1 MDKKQTILITGGAG
15 FIGSHLVLYMV
26 ENYPHYHILNLDSL
40 TYAANLSVL
49 ETIAQQ
55 KNYTFIKADITD
67 PQAVQELFEKQDID
81 HVIHL
86 AAESHV
92 DNSIESSFE
101 FCNTNVIGTLN
112 LLESYSKLDKKHK
125 LFIHISTDEVFG
137 SIKDGFFDE
146 NSNYKPNSP
155 YSASK
160 ASSDHFVRAYIE
172 THKLPAIVTNCS
184 NNFGPY
190 QHKEKFIPTIIS
202 SLINKKNIPV
212 YGDGKNIREWIHVED
227 HVDGLIHLSKN
238 GKVGES
244 YCIGSGEE
252 YSNID
257 IVKNICKIYDELNG
271 TKDSEKLIS
280 FVEDRKGHDYRYALN
295 SGKIIKSGWNCKM
308 NFKDSIKNIITWY
321 LENKSFLN

>member
-1 MDKKQTILITGGAG
+1 MSNILVTGGLG
-15 FIGSHLVLYMV
+15 FIGSNFISKIIDK
-26 ENYPHYHILNLDSL
+26 ENLIVNIDSE
-40 TYAANLSVL
+40 TYASVDKSFL
-49 ETIAQQ
+49 NFESNNNYRHYNVDISDYQ
-55 KNYTFIKADITD
+55 KVNKIIKKYSFDII
-67 PQAVQELFEKQDID
+67 F
-81 HVIHL
+81 HF

-92 DNSIESSFE
+92 DNSIKSSLE

-112 LLESYSKLDKKHK
+112 LLDSYHKLNKKNK
-125 LFIHISTDEVFG
+125 LFIHVSTDEVFG
-137 SIKDGFFDE
+137 SIKEGFFDE

-160 ASSDHFVRAYIE
+160 ASSDHFVRAYFE
-172 THKLPAIVTNCS
+172 THNLPAIITNCS

-190 QHKEKFIPTIIS
+190 QNKEKFIPKIIN

-227 HVDGLIHLSKN
+227 HVDGLFHLSKK

-257 IVKNICKIYDELNG
+257 IVKTICKIYDELNG

-280 FVEDRKGHDYRYALN
+280 YVEDRKGHDYRYALSSN
-295 SGKIIKSGWNCKM
+295 KIIKSGWNCKM
-308 NFKDSIKNIITWY
+308 NFKDSIKNTITWY
-321 LENKSFLN
+321 LKNKSFLN

>member
-1 MDKKQTILITGGAG
+1 MSNILVTGGLG
-15 FIGSHLVLYMV
+15 FIGSNFISKIIDK
-26 ENYPHYHILNLDSL
+26 ENFIVNVDSE
-40 TYAANLSVL
+40 TYASVNKSFLCFESNQNYIHYDVDISNYQNLN
-49 ETIAQQ
+49 EI
-55 KNYTFIKADITD
+55 IKKYSFDII
-67 PQAVQELFEKQDID
+67 F
-81 HVIHL
+81 HF

-112 LLESYSKLDKKHK
+112 LLDSYHKLNKKNK
-125 LFIHISTDEVFG
+125 LFIHVSTDEVFG
-137 SIKDGFFDE
+137 SIKEGFFDE

-160 ASSDHFVRAYIE
+160 ASSDHFVRAYYE
-172 THKLPAIVTNCS
+172 THKIPVIITNCS

-190 QHKEKFIPTIIS
+190 QNKEKFIPTIIN

-227 HVDGLIHLSKN
+227 HVDALLHLSKN
-238 GKVGES
+238 GMVGES

-257 IVKNICKIYDELNG
+257 IVKIICNIYDELKG
-271 TKDSEKLIS
+271 TNDSEKLIS
-280 FVEDRKGHDYRYALN
+280 FVQDRKGHDYRYALN
-295 SGKIIKSGWNCKM
+295 SSKIIKSGWNCKLK
-308 NFKDSIKNIITWY
+308 FKDSIKNTIIWY
-321 LENKSFLN
+321 LKNKSFLS

>member
-1 MDKKQTILITGGAG
+1 MSNILVTGGLG
-15 FIGSHLVLYMV
+15 FIGSNYISKIIDK
-26 ENYPHYHILNLDSL
+26 ENFIVNVDSE
-40 TYAANLSVL
+40 TYASVEKSFL
-49 ETIAQQ
+49 NFESNQNYRHYNVDISDYQ
-55 KNYTFIKADITD
+55 KVNKIIKKYSFDII
-67 PQAVQELFEKQDID
+67 F
-81 HVIHL
+81 HF

-112 LLESYSKLDKKHK
+112 LLESYHKLNKKNK
-125 LFIHISTDEVFG
+125 LFIHVSTDEVFG
-137 SIKDGFFDE
+137 SIKEGFFDE

-160 ASSDHFVRAYIE
+160 ASSDHFVRAYFE
-172 THKLPAIVTNCS
+172 THNLPAIITNCS

-227 HVDGLIHLSKN
+227 HVDGLTHLSKK
-238 GKVGES
+238 GRIGES

-257 IVKNICKIYDELNG
+257 IVKTICKIYDELNG
-271 TKDSEKLIS
+271 TTDSEKLIS

-295 SGKIIKSGWNCKM
+295 SNKIIKSGWNCKM
-308 NFKDSIKNIITWY
+308 NFKDSIKNTITWY
-321 LENKSFLN
+321 LKNKSFLN

>member
-1 MDKKQTILITGGAG
+1 MSNILVTGGLG
-15 FIGSHLVLYMV
+15 FIGSNFISKII
-26 ENYPHYHILNLDSL
+26 ENENFVVNVDSE
-40 TYAANLSVL
+40 TYASIDKSFLNFKSNQNYIHYNVN
-49 ETIAQQ
+49 ISDYQ
-55 KNYTFIKADITD
+55 KVNEIIKKYSFDKI
-67 PQAVQELFEKQDID
+67 F
-81 HVIHL
+81 HF

-112 LLESYSKLDKKHK
+112 LLESYRKLDKKHK
-125 LFIHISTDEVFG
+125 LFIHVSTDEVFG
-137 SIKDGFFDE
+137 SIKEGFFDE

-160 ASSDHFVRAYIE
+160 ASSDHFVRAYFE
-172 THKLPAIVTNCS
+172 THNLPVIITNCS
-184 NNFGPY
+184 NNYGPY
-190 QHKEKFIPTIIS
+190 QNKEKFIPTIIN
-202 SLINKKNIPV
+202 SLINNKIIPV

-252 YSNID
+252 YTNVD
-257 IVKNICKIYDELNG
+257 VVKTICKIYDEING
-271 TKDSEKLIS
+271 AKDSEKLIS

-295 SGKIIKSGWNCKM
+295 SSKIIKSGWNCKM
-308 NFKDSIKNIITWY
+308 NFKDSIKNTITWY
-321 LENKSFLN
+321 LKNKSFLD

>member
-1 MDKKQTILITGGAG
+1 MSNILVTGGLG
-15 FIGSHLVLYMV
+15 FIGSNFISKIINKENLVV
-26 ENYPHYHILNLDSL
+26 NIDSE
-40 TYAANLSVL
+40 TYASVDKSFL
-49 ETIAQQ
+49 NFESNQNYIHYNVDISDYQ
-55 KNYTFIKADITD
+55 KVNEIIKKYSFDKI
-67 PQAVQELFEKQDID
+67 F
-81 HVIHL
+81 HF

-112 LLESYSKLDKKHK
+112 LLESYRKLDKKYK
-125 LFIHISTDEVFG
+125 LFIHVSTDEVFG
-137 SIKDGFFDE
+137 SIRDGFFDE

-160 ASSDHFVRAYIE
+160 ASSDHFVRAYFE
-172 THKLPAIVTNCS
+172 THNLPAIITNCS

-190 QHKEKFIPTIIS
+190 QNKEKFIPTIIS

-257 IVKNICKIYDELNG
+257 IVKIICKIFDELTNN
-271 TKDSEKLIS
+271 KDSENLIS
-280 FVEDRKGHDYRYALN
+280 FVDDRKGHDFRYAIN
-295 SGKIIKSGWNCKM
+295 SNKLQKTGWVCNHD
-308 NFKDSIKNIITWY
+308 FEESLKNTVKWY
-321 LENKSFLN
+321 LDNKNFLN